1 MYVPWINLDVR
12 LEYLKN
18 DNQINRRIVRL
29 EFCAEIYVFGYPSLI
44 NRTLRITE
52 AYNSTTT
59 VRSRFFPRHNG
70 EIWKSREE
78 SKHHEI
84 VPNLSSSSKYYSTW
98 EGQNLAKA

>member
-29 EFCAEIYVFGYPSLI
+29 EFCAKYMFWLPII

-59 VRSRFFPRHNG
+59 VRSRFLPRHNG
-70 EIWKSREE
+70 EIWKSRGEE
-78 SKHHEI
+78 SKCHEI
-84 VPNLSSSSKYYSTW
+84 VPNLSSSSKYYST
-98 EGQNLAKA
+98 